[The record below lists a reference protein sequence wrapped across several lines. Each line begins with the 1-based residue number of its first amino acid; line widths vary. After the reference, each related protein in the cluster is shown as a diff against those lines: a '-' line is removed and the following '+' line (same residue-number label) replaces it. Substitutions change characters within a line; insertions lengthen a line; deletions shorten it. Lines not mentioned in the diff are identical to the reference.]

1 MLVTIVL
8 IAGGYAAAV
17 LFFISLGV
25 MAKRGDRAQELQ
37 LRLDY
42 PPSAGG
48 RSISKVRRR
57 PAMWARRSASGCDP
71 ARSGKLSRLRPPFT
85 SH

>member
-1 MLVTIVL
+1 MLVTILL
-8 IAGGYAAAV
+8 IAVGYATAV
-17 LFFISLGV
+17 LFFISLAV

-42 PPSAGG
+42 PPSEDVEPP
-48 RSISKVRRR
+48 SKVRRG
-57 PAMWARRSASGCDP
+57 PAMWVRRSASGCEP
-71 ARSGKLSRLRPPFT
+71 ARSGKLSRLRPPFM